1 MPCSPGMRACHRRCL
16 HRQLVHEYR
25 TARHAAQLER
35 DGLTGQYPAEE
46 ALAKAEFGP
55 VSPSFREWL
64 EGHAIPPEERMTA

>member
-25 TARHAAQLER
+25 TARHAAELAREA
-35 DGLTGQYPAEE
+35 GTLGYATEE
-46 ALAKAEFGP
+46 ALAGP
-55 VSPSFREWL
+55 LEPTFRQWL